1 MRKYYRIGEISR
13 LYHIGVDSL
22 RYYEELGLIHP
33 RRSEGGYRMYS
44 VDEIWRLNVIRE
56 LRELDF
62 PMERIGAY
70 LNHHTVDTTLGML
83 QEEQAMLEEKLRS
96 LQKTRENVERRR
108 SLLETARKRPLET
121 ITAEVCPPRR
131 YFSIPEGY
139 AEEHEMDVLIKRLLN
154 MDPEHFYVIGSNQ
167 IGTLIARPGAAEQRL
182 RYRAVFLMDEN
193 GGEELPGG
201 TYLTVSY
208 QGDYRKSDVW
218 VRRLLDYAREQG
230 WKPVGDILEIL
241 WIDIHTS
248 EETSEHITELQLRV
262 EAL

>member
-96 LQKTRENVERRR
+96 LQKTRESVERRQAI
-108 SLLETARKRPLET
+108 LERARTRPLGH
-121 ITAEVCPPRR
+121 IAAEICPPRR
-131 YFSIPEGY
+131 YFSIPEAY

-154 MDPEHFYVIGSNQ
+154 VDPEHFYVIGNNQ
-167 IGTLIARPGAAEQRL
+167 IGTMIARPGPGEGL
-182 RYRAVFLMDEN
+182 RYQGVFLFDEN

-208 QGDYRKSDVW
+208 QGDYSQSEAW

-248 EETSEHITELQLRV
+248 EKTAEHITELQVRV
-262 EAL
+262 EA